1 MYLLSQG
8 NVNANIKDG
17 HGYTLLH
24 RACININHLP
34 LEIFK
39 FLIETMGCDV
49 NAQSTYNY
57 IPLHHALRFFNPND
71 GGEITVLMYL
81 LGHEAVNGNTKSR
94 NGYTLLH
101 IACENINYLP
111 LEIFKVLIETKGCD
125 INAQNTDDDTP
136 LHYALPSFNTNNGII
151 ALTYL
156 LTKTNVNVNIK
167 GHNGDTLLH
176 FACKNINYLR
186 LDVFKLLIETLGYD
200 VNAQNTR
207 NDTPL
212 HYTLRFFNP
221 NDGGDITVL
230 TYLFTRKGIDPN
242 IKGQYGHTLLH
253 SACIKINNLPIDVF
267 KFLIETMGFDINIRD
282 DYGAIPLHCAFH
294 GFDPNNDSNIIVL
307 AYLINQNNFNV
318 NIKDQEGCTF
328 LHWAC
333 TWDTSD
339 LNNVPDSEDDWNDL
353 EAKLDTV
360 LSHIAEII
368 AERCVEQVFDESSS

>member
-1 MYLLSQG
+1 MY
-8 NVNANIKDG
+8 D
-17 HGYTLLH
+17 H
-24 RACININHLP
+24 
-34 LEIFK
+34 
-39 FLIETMGCDV
+39 
-49 NAQSTYNY
+49 
-57 IPLHHALRFFNPND
+57 
-71 GGEITVLMYL
+71 
-81 LGHEAVNGNTKSR
+81 
-94 NGYTLLH
+94 
-101 IACENINYLP
+101 
-111 LEIFKVLIETKGCD
+111 
-125 INAQNTDDDTP
+125 
-136 LHYALPSFNTNNGII
+136 
-151 ALTYL
+151 
-156 LTKTNVNVNIK
+156 
-167 GHNGDTLLH
+167 
-176 FACKNINYLR
+176 
-186 LDVFKLLIETLGYD
+186 
-200 VNAQNTR
+200 
-207 NDTPL
+207 
-212 HYTLRFFNP
+212 
-221 NDGGDITVL
+221 
-230 TYLFTRKGIDPN
+230 IDPN

-368 AERCVEQVFDESSS
+368 AERCVTDF